1 MHKRS
6 SFFFFFLFSFLLNLQ
21 IQRFIP
27 ASLLA
32 FVHFVSG
39 FNARGLNCCCGN
51 HCLCFLLPPIVPW
64 HNRLLSNNMRGSSL
78 AFSEKWTAAGSGHLV
93 CLRKQWHNMV
103 FCLGK
108 SALNS
113 LSSFL
118 KMRTRR
124 SYLEEPQ
131 NRERK
136 HCAVIEHNKCEHV
149 FLFSANKGETAE
161 NQRTKKKNTLNT
173 FGKVALE
180 CKDNLGNN
188 NVWRK

>member
-1 MHKRS
+1 MTGRWKWGGGLLWDMGAGYKERLRTAGRS
-6 SFFFFFLFSFLLNLQ
+6 HQLQKQIKGLFTQKILFFSFFLLNLQ
-21 IQRFIP
+21 IQRFIR

-93 CLRKQWHNMV
+93 CLRKQWHNIV

-124 SYLEEPQ
+124 SYLEE
-131 NRERK
+131 
-136 HCAVIEHNKCEHV
+136 
-149 FLFSANKGETAE
+149 LDKGETGE
-161 NQRTKKKNTLNT
+161 NQRTH
-173 FGKVALE
+173 
-180 CKDNLGNN
+180 
-188 NVWRK
+188 WSRRIH